1 MAAFFVFRISRIQY
15 KQYVLVI
22 SFLLLLIHKF
32 KIMLRRLFLFVL
44 LLTGL
49 TNSFSQEMPNS
60 VDEVINWKFTV
71 THEGCEAIINMTAE
85 QKDHWHVYTQKQ
97 PAGSVAFATEFT
109 FGESDDYELIGS
121 VKEYGAEERNNDGFP
136 EKYFPGDKA
145 KFKQRIKI
153 NSDKPF
159 TLKLEYGFMACKT
172 ACFAPEFREV
182 EIKCDGKKGDCEAI
196 EVEPTTEID
205 SSDIETISSPI
216 GFQGFSTYS
225 SRTDYRLVIAPII
238 NSGNYLLGGTL
249 NIKFQGKYEP
259 KGNMTLPSYK
269 DSLITID
276 SVSFNIYDA
285 GQIVQAITIDTLDSA
300 QVITALIEFEGIN
313 DAGEKFKSEVTTV
326 EIPLAEAFFSEN
338 SDGITGTSY
347 WGIFFLAFGGGL
359 LALLTPCVFPMI
371 PMTVSFFTKGSE
383 DKKKGLFRGVMYG
396 VFIFLI
402 YVLLSLPFHLLDN
415 LDPSILNGIGTNGP
429 LNLFFF
435 LMLAVFAMSFL
446 GAFEITMPSKL
457 TNSADKKANLGGLIG
472 IFFMAI
478 TLALVSFSCTGP
490 ILGGLLASAS
500 SSGGGG
506 AWNLTVG
513 MAGFGIALGL
523 PFALFAI
530 FPGWLNR
537 LPSSGGWLNQVKVVL
552 GLLELALAF
561 KFLSVADIY
570 YDGHLLERELFIAIW
585 AGIFIIMAMYLFGLF
600 RTSHDSPPGN
610 GLGTFRI
617 VVGMIAFIFGLYLIP
632 GLFGAPVKMISAF
645 APPESYSEIPYGIHG
660 HAPELPDGA
669 SYEHGLVVFH
679 DFADAERYS
688 EETGKPIMI
697 DFTGEN
703 CVNCRKMEANV
714 WSEEEVHSLMDQD
727 FVIASLYVDDAAAL
741 DKPETSPY
749 SGRELNTWG
758 DKWADFQSQVFKKNS
773 QPQYVILDENGGMI
787 NSDASFQ
794 SHGSPEL
801 FEKWLISGKDQFEK
815 RGKIPV
821 VFGTIV
827 FEPIANNTAETD
839 IELR

>member
-1 MAAFFVFRISRIQY
+1 
-15 KQYVLVI
+15 
-22 SFLLLLIHKF
+22 
-32 KIMLRRLFLFVL
+32 MLKRLFLLSVI
-44 LLTGL
+44 LLTAI
-49 TNSFSQEMPNS
+49 TNFAQEMPNS
-60 VDEVINWKFTV
+60 VDEVINWRFSITYESACDATIHMTV
-71 THEGCEAIINMTAE
+71 D
-85 QKDHWHVYTQKQ
+85 QKDHWHIYTQKQ
-97 PAGSVAFATEFT
+97 PTGSVAYATEFT
-109 FGESDDYELIGS
+109 FTENDDYKLVGS
-121 VKEYGAEERNNDGFP
+121 VTESGGSLGSDPKFP
-136 EKYFPGDKA
+136 EKAFYGEKA
-145 KFKQRIKI
+145 RFKQKIKI
-153 NSDKPF
+153 NTEKDFKI
-159 TLKLEYGFMACKT
+159 KLEYGYMACKT

-182 EIKCDGKKGDCEAI
+182 EISCDGKKGDCEAI
-196 EVEPTTEID
+196 EVVKATDTIAVEIEEID
-205 SSDIETISSPI
+205 SPI
-216 GFQGFSTYS
+216 GFQAFSTYS
-225 SRTDYRLVIAPII
+225 SKTDYKLVLAPIV
-238 NSGNYLLGGTL
+238 NSGNFLLNSGFTV
-249 NIKFQGKYEP
+249 KFTGSFTED
-259 KGNMTLPSYK
+259 GELTLPSFK
-269 DSLITID
+269 DSTITQD
-276 SVSFNIYDA
+276 SIIFKVYNA
-285 GQIVQAITIDTLDSA
+285 GQIMQSIKIDRKDSA
-300 QVITALIEFEGIN
+300 QTITALINYDGVN
-313 DAGEKFKSEVTTV
+313 DAGELFKSKDIEIS
-326 EIPLAEAFFSEN
+326 IPLEEAFFSEN
-338 SDGITGTSY
+338 NDGVSGSSY

-429 LNLFFF
+429 LNIFFF

-446 GAFEITMPSKL
+446 GAFEITLPSKL
-457 TNSADKKANLGGLIG
+457 TNSADKKSNVGGLIG
-472 IFFMAI
+472 IFFMAV

-570 YDGHLLERELFIAIW
+570 YDGHILERELFIAIW
-585 AGIFIIMAMYLFGLF
+585 AGIFIVMAMYLFGIF

-610 GLGTFRI
+610 GLPTFRI

-632 GLFGAPVKMISAF
+632 GMFGAPVKLVSAF

-660 HAPELPDGA
+660 HAPDMPEGA

-679 DFADAERYS
+679 DIADAERYA

-714 WSEEEVHSLMDQD
+714 WSADEVHSLMDQD
-727 FVIASLYVDDAAAL
+727 FVIASLYVDDAAKL
-741 DKPETSPY
+741 DKPEISPY
-749 SGRELNTWG
+749 SGRELNSYG
-758 DKWADFQSQVFKKNS
+758 DKWADFQSKVFNKSS
-773 QPQYVILDENGGMI
+773 QPQYVILDKNGDMI

-794 SHGSPEL
+794 SHGSPDL
-801 FEKWLISGKDQFEK
+801 FEKWLKSGKDQFEK
-815 RGKIPV
+815 RGDIPV
-821 VFGTIV
+821 MFGKIEYTPKP
-827 FEPIANNTAETD
+827 PIEELKSD

>member
-1 MAAFFVFRISRIQY
+1 
-15 KQYVLVI
+15 
-22 SFLLLLIHKF
+22 
-32 KIMLRRLFLFVL
+32 MLRRLFLLSIIL
-44 LLTGL
+44 L
-49 TNSFSQEMPNS
+49 SAFSNFAQDEMPNS
-60 VDEVINWKFTV
+60 VDEVIKWNFTV

-97 PAGSVAFATEFT
+97 PNGSVAYPTEFT
-109 FGESDDYELIGS
+109 FAESDDYELIGS
-121 VKEYGAEERNNDGFP
+121 VREYGAEEHDNDGFP

-153 NSDKPF
+153 NTDKPF
-159 TLKLEYGFMACKT
+159 TIKLEYGFMACKT
-172 ACFAPEFREV
+172 ACFPPEFREV
-182 EIKCDGKKGDCEAI
+182 DIKCDGKKGDCEAVEVDPEMADTS
-196 EVEPTTEID
+196 EVEVELID
-205 SSDIETISSPI
+205 SPI
-216 GFQGFSTYS
+216 GFQAFSTFS
-225 SRTDYRLVIAPII
+225 SKTDYRLVVTPII
-238 NSGNYLLGGTL
+238 NSGNFLLNGGFKVKFEGSFTADGKL
-249 NIKFQGKYEP
+249 N
-259 KGNMTLPSYK
+259 LPAFK
-269 DSLITID
+269 DSSITKD
-276 SVSFNIYDA
+276 SITFSVYDA
-285 GQIVQAITIDTLDSA
+285 GQIIQSIKIDRNDSA
-300 QVITALIEFEGIN
+300 QTIKAMITYEGIN
-313 DAGEKFKSEVTTV
+313 DAGERFVSKET
-326 EIPLAEAFFSEN
+326 EIAIPLEEAFFSEN
-338 SDGITGTSY
+338 SDGISGSSY

-396 VFIFLI
+396 LFIFLI

-429 LNLFFF
+429 LNIFFF

-457 TNSADKKANLGGLIG
+457 TNSADKKSNLGGLIG

-570 YDGHLLERELFIAIW
+570 YDGHILERELFIAIW
-585 AGIFIIMAMYLFGLF
+585 AGIFLIMAMYLFGIF

-617 VVGMIAFIFGLYLIP
+617 VVGMVAFIFGLYLIP
-632 GLFGAPVKMISAF
+632 GMFGAPVKLISAF

-660 HAPELPDGA
+660 HAPDLPEGA

-679 DFADAERYS
+679 DIADAERYA

-714 WSEEEVHSLMDQD
+714 WSADEVHALMSQD
-727 FVIASLYVDDAAAL
+727 FVIASLYVDDAAKL
-741 DKPETSPY
+741 DKPEISPY
-749 SGRELNTWG
+749 SGRELNTYG
-758 DKWADFQSQVFKKNS
+758 DKWADFQSKVFNKNS
-773 QPQYVILDENGGMI
+773 QPQYVILDKNGDMI

-794 SHGSPEL
+794 SHGSPDL
-801 FEKWLISGKDQFEK
+801 FEKWLESGKEQFEK
-815 RGKIPV
+815 RGDIPV
-821 VFGTIV
+821 VFGKIEYITESKNFSV
-827 FEPIANNTAETD
+827 EGGEELKSD